1 MMRILVADDE
11 IHIRT
16 LLKITLE
23 MSGYEVEVAADGQ
36 EAMEKIAAHRPDLI
50 LLDIKMPR
58 LNGWQVCER
67 VKTDETTKKIPII
80 MITAFGQ
87 KEARQRSMDL
97 GADEFIAKPFE
108 TPNLLELVQKLLGN
122 GQIPPPASA

>member
-1 MMRILVADDE
+1 MRILVVDDE

-23 MSGYEVEVAADGQ
+23 MTGYEVDVAADGQ
-36 EAMEKIAAHRPDLI
+36 EALERVEAQIPDLL

-58 LNGWQVCER
+58 LNGWQVCEKLKSDD
-67 VKTDETTKKIPII
+67 KTKNIPII
-80 MITAFGQ
+80 MVTAFGQ

-97 GADEFIAKPFE
+97 GANEFISKPFE
-108 TPNLLELVQKLLGN
+108 TPALLETIKILLEKSK
-122 GQIPPPASA
+122 SA

>member
-1 MMRILVADDE
+1 MRILVADDE

-23 MSGYEVEVAADGQ
+23 MSGYEVDVAADGQ
-36 EAMEKIAAHRPDLI
+36 EALEKIDAQPPDLI

-67 VKTDETTKKIPII
+67 VKSDESTKRIPII

-87 KEARQRSMDL
+87 KEARQRSMEL

-108 TPNLLELVQKLLGN
+108 TPSLLELVKKLLN
-122 GQIPPPASA
+122 NREKPASA

>member
-1 MMRILVADDE
+1 MKILVADDE

-23 MSGYEVEVAADGQ
+23 MVGYEVEVAADGQ
-36 EAMEKIAAHRPDLI
+36 EAIDKLEEGSYDLL

-58 LNGWQVCER
+58 LNGWQVCEK
-67 VKTDETTKKIPII
+67 VKSDEKMKHIPVI
-80 MITAFGQ
+80 MVTAFGQ
-87 KEARQRSMDL
+87 REARQRSFDL

-108 TPNLLELVQKLLGN
+108 TTSLLETVQKLLN
-122 GQIPPPASA
+122 RPKPAVT

>member
-1 MMRILVADDE
+1 MRILVADDE

-23 MSGYEVEVAADGQ
+23 MVGYEVDVAQDGQ
-36 EAMEKIAAHRPDLI
+36 EALEMIEAHPYDLL
-50 LLDIKMPR
+50 LLDIKMPK

-67 VKTDETTKKIPII
+67 IKIDEKTKHIPII
-80 MITAFGQ
+80 MVTAFGQ
-87 KEARQRSMDL
+87 REARQRSLEL

-108 TPNLLELVQKLLGN
+108 TPMLLDCVQKLIN
-122 GQIPPPASA
+122 KQKPAST